1 MTKAPSAQA
10 PPPRQA
16 APDFRPRIAALFCNW
31 CTYAGADLAGVG
43 RLQYPADF
51 RVVRVPCTGRISA
64 EMILHALRQGAD
76 GVWVSGC
83 HPGTCHYLEGNLYA
97 RRRFALLKNILEY
110 AGLEPGRLH
119 FSWISSSEAGKFQ
132 QTALEVVQ
140 AVRALGPATGLAAA
154 IRKVTA

>member
-1 MTKAPSAQA
+1 MTKPLEPIRPYA
-10 PPPRQA
+10 
-16 APDFRPRIAALFCNW
+16 PRIAALFCNW

-43 RLQYPADF
+43 RMQYPADF

-64 EMILHALRQGAD
+64 EMILHAFKQGAD

-83 HPGTCHYLEGNLYA
+83 HPGTCHYLEGNLFA

-119 FSWISSSEAGKFQ
+119 FSWISSSEATKFQ
-132 QTALEVVQ
+132 ETATAVVE
-140 AVRALGPATGLAAA
+140 AVRALGPATGFLAG
-154 IRKVTA
+154 IRREVA